1 MYHESAKPMRPR
13 RLLFLA
19 VLLLPILMAPAA
31 QAQPAPHYIVLYAHS
46 IGNQR
51 ILNALQQW
59 GGEKVANITK
69 GVTFRLSPVL
79 GDDLR
84 IDGAIT
90 FTIYLQAND
99 FFFGTVGLSVAELP
113 KGGTEI
119 AVPGASV
126 DTSPIRLG
134 PGATV
139 LPVTVGVGIIDYQF
153 RAGSAILLHIGV
165 DQASGSGTPLL
176 LWDDPVAP
184 SSLRLPALSPTTA
197 ELSVEGARK
206 FGRVFQTGA
215 NGTAAVSIR
224 GVVRDAI
231 GAYRFTS
238 GSYLLTAPNGTN
250 INFQVDLKNETDYS
264 SASSVASNFSEGNWQ
279 ISLVLRD
286 VSGDSYSFADNFWV
300 SQFFPVSIE
309 VVTSGNSALANASLA
324 VSSGAETTWSTVTNA
339 TGLGILSL
347 PSSLIIGPMNLTVS
361 WHGTQTFLPLP
372 TIDRPSMFVMRL
384 AVYDISVRIVM
395 YTPLLAL
402 PIPLAHVTLS
412 QKGVVQD
419 SFTGMDGVADFK
431 TIPGGTYTVRADYF
445 FATYQA
451 PLDVKANGGAIVAV
465 PFPHRTI
472 TIVTALALLSIASV
486 VLARRRRGKLYARN
500 FDYFTELTRGGLP
513 AACFITIAGNSGSGK
528 TVLLNSLAG
537 QHLASGKSI
546 YITNTEYPDKIR
558 DSLIKLGVCNES
570 DVKNGRLIFIDA
582 YSAIGGGL
590 SKEEFSV
597 SSHTDLTTLG
607 LSISKCLQI
616 AGPEADIYLD
626 SLNPL
631 IAALRIDYLINFLQ
645 SVAAKVKAN
654 NGKFCVIVGTG
665 IEKEDMTKLEEFS
678 DGVIETQLQESGRG
692 QRRRLRIKKLRD
704 KPYVDS
710 WIRFQ
715 VEQARGIVFLT
726 KSKDHSSA
734 HA

>member
-1 MYHESAKPMRPR
+1 MRPR
-13 RLLFLA
+13 CLLFLA
-19 VLLLPILMAPAA
+19 VLLLPMLVA
-31 QAQPAPHYIVLYAHS
+31 QTAQGQPAPHYIVLYAHS
-46 IGNQR
+46 VGNQA

-59 GGEKVANITK
+59 GGEKVADLSKGIT
-69 GVTFRLSPVL
+69 FSLSPVL
-79 GDDLR
+79 GDDLQ
-84 IDGAIT
+84 IHGAIT
-90 FTIYLQAND
+90 FTIYLQANE
-99 FFFGTVGLSVAELP
+99 FFSGIVGFRLAERSND
-113 KGGTEI
+113 GTEI

-126 DTSPIRLG
+126 ETSPIRLY
-134 PGATV
+134 PGSNV
-139 LPVTVGVGIIDYQF
+139 LPVTVGVGIIDHEFQ
-153 RAGSAILLHIGV
+153 AGSAILVHIGV
-165 DQASGSGTPLL
+165 DQASGTGSPLL
-176 LWDDPVAP
+176 LWDDAVAP
-184 SSLRLPALSPTTA
+184 SSLRLPAISPTTA
-197 ELSVEGARK
+197 SLSFEGSQK
-206 FGRVFQTGA
+206 FGRIFQTGA
-215 NGTAAVSIR
+215 NGTAAISIG
-224 GVVRDAI
+224 GVVSDAI

-238 GSYLLTAPNGTN
+238 SSYLLTAPNGTN
-250 INFQVDLKNETDYS
+250 LAFQVSLKNETDYS
-264 SASSVASNFSEGNWQ
+264 NAFSVASNFSEGNWQ
-279 ISLVLRD
+279 VSLLLGD
-286 VSGDSYSFADNFWV
+286 VSGDTYSFADSFWV
-300 SQFFPVSIE
+300 SRFFPVSVE
-309 VVTSGNSALANASLA
+309 VVTSGGSPLANANLTVNFGVEAS
-324 VSSGAETTWSTVTNA
+324 WSTLTNA
-339 TGLGILSL
+339 TGLGVLWL

-361 WHGTQTFLPLP
+361 WHGTQTSLPLP

-384 AVYDISVRIVM
+384 AVYDISVRIVL

-402 PIPLAHVTLS
+402 PIPFVHVTLS
-412 QKGVVQD
+412 QEGRYVNDSLTGVN
-419 SFTGMDGVADFK
+419 GAADFK
-431 TIPGGTYTVRADYF
+431 TIPGGNYTVRVDYF
-445 FATYQA
+445 FTTYQA
-451 PLDVKANGGAIVAV
+451 LVSVKADGGALVAV

-472 TIVTALALLSIASV
+472 TIGTALALLSIASV
-486 VLARRRRGKLYARN
+486 VLVRRRRGKLYPRN

-513 AACFITIAGNSGSGK
+513 TACFITIAGNSGSGK

-558 DSLIKLGVCNES
+558 DSLIKLGVCNDS
-570 DVKNGRLIFIDA
+570 DVINGRLIFIDA

-597 SSHTDLTTLG
+597 GSHTDLTTLG

-665 IEKEDMTKLEEFS
+665 IEKADMTKLEEFS
-678 DGVIETQLQESGRG
+678 DGVIETQLQESGKG